1 MANLII
7 PSYCLKSIKSPFF
20 TISRKKMGGVLNNF
34 KRWVSS
40 GQDKSL
46 AAPLATVVGPSMMEN
61 TKKEGGRSSRFF
73 VADK

>member
-1 MANLII
+1 
-7 PSYCLKSIKSPFF
+7 
-20 TISRKKMGGVLNNF
+20 MGGVLNNF

>member
-1 MANLII
+1 
-7 PSYCLKSIKSPFF
+7 
-20 TISRKKMGGVLNNF
+20 MGGVLDNF

-46 AAPLATVVGPSMMEN
+46 AVPPTMVVGPSMTEN

-73 VADK
+73 IADK